1 MQQKPFVSTKN
12 RILARLPHEDV
23 ALLKSELVSVK
34 LPLRL
39 ALEEPGKPIQYAYF
53 IEYGLASI
61 VAANGRKRL

>member
-23 ALLKSELVSVK
+23 ALLKSELVSVE

-39 ALEEPGKPIQYAYF
+39 ALEEPGTAR
-53 IEYGLASI
+53 A
-61 VAANGRKRL
+61 